1 MRYGPTEA
9 IHEEL
14 AQQENH
20 LRACD
25 QRLKGSRIEFHLNI
39 FITSHLEWNVMEL
52 KQLDRL
58 DVSNEKTIHTIAE
71 KQTASRRSVPTTE
84 QVTQIYLSYQCDMYR
99 PPHKFTVV
107 FYIFKIVTHQPLYK
121 S

>member
-1 MRYGPTEA
+1 MRYGSSKET
-9 IHEEL
+9 HEEF

-20 LRACD
+20 LRACG
-25 QRLKGSRIEFHLNI
+25 QRLNGSRIEFHLNI

-99 PPHKFTVV
+99 PPYRFTVE
-107 FYIFKIVTHQPLYK
+107 FLIFKNISASVK